1 MKRIILEGKHH
12 VQALLGILL
21 EYCDVRMDAM
31 LDASEYVESLDK
43 WQSLTP
49 DEQAKESNWE
59 LIGTF
64 TLAELIEGK
73 EQDNERRLV

>member
-12 VQALLGILL
+12 VQALLGILDKH
-21 EYCDVRMDAM
+21 CDVRMDAM
-31 LDASEYVESLDK
+31 LDAREYVESLDK

-49 DEQAKESNWE
+49 DEQAKESSWE

-64 TLAELIEGK
+64 TLEEIIGVEEEEDG
-73 EQDNERRLV
+73 ES

>member
-31 LDASEYVESLDK
+31 LDAKEYVESLDK

-49 DEQAKESNWE
+49 DEQAKESSWE

-64 TLAELIEGK
+64 TLEEIIGVEEEEDG
-73 EQDNERRLV
+73 ES